1 MIKLAIIGDP
11 VEHSLSPVI
20 HSAVMEYLG
29 IDYEYY
35 RVRVEKGDLAQFV
48 ERVKRENITGFNLT
62 MPHKTDIIPFLDEI
76 DAEAKVYNSV
86 NTVKYENGRLSGYST
101 DADGYKT
108 ALSEAGYSFCGKR
121 VVILGAGGVSG
132 TIVSKAAR
140 EGAVSITVLNRTLS
154 KAEQVIKC
162 AEGCDCKLGA
172 AVMSD
177 ENMRGFAREADVLVN
192 ATPLGMT
199 GVGHDF
205 ENLDFL
211 AELPKDA
218 LVSDLIY
225 SPRKTAFLRRAEELG
240 RNTINGFGMLIYQA
254 LIADEI
260 YLGRKLDLPV
270 LKAYVEQKCFG

>member
-35 RVRVEKGDLAQFV
+35 RVQVKKGDLAQFL
-48 ERVKRENITGFNLT
+48 ERVRREDITGFNLT

-76 DAEAKVYNSV
+76 DSEAKVYNSV
-86 NTVKYENGRLSGYST
+86 NTVKYENGWLSGYST
-101 DADGYKT
+101 DADGYKE
-108 ALSEAGYSFCGKR
+108 ALAEAGYSMRGKR

-140 EGAVSITVLNRTLS
+140 EGAVSITVLNRTLE

-162 AEGCDCKLGA
+162 AEGCSCRADVL
-172 AVMSD
+172 SD
-177 ENMRGFAREADVLVN
+177 ENMRACAREADVLVN

-199 GVGHDF
+199 GVAHNF

-225 SPRKTAFLRRAEELG
+225 SPRKTAFLKRAEELG

-260 YLGRKLDLPV
+260 YLGRKLDLHA
-270 LKAYVEQKCFG
+270 LKAYVEEKCFG